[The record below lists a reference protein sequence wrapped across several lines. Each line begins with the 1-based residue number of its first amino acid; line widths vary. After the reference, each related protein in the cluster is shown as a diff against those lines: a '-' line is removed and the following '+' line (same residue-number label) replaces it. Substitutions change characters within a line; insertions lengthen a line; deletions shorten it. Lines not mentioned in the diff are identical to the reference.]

1 MKRVVITGTG
11 VISPLGNDPER
22 FFDALIHARSGLR
35 RMTPSW
41 ADALATPYAG
51 IVQGD
56 VESAIP
62 KIRRNSMDRVTLL
75 ALLAARQAVSQAGLG
90 RARASGDAG
99 ARTVFD
105 DAAAEQTGL
114 YWSTGMGG
122 AHALEAAYHELLIAH
137 AARLRPATI
146 VMVMNNAATGQIA
159 IDLNIRGPSYTYSSA
174 CSSSAVAIGEAFRA
188 VRFGLVKTAIAGG
201 AEALLSEGVMKA
213 WESLGTLARIG
224 RGGAAHTGHPAQHA
238 QPPHA
243 VQPARPAPAALAAS
257 GSPAALAAAAIAAM
271 AGESESDPATA
282 CRPFAADRSG
292 FLLGEGAAA
301 LVLEEREAALARGA
315 TILGE
320 ITGFGNTTD
329 AGHITQPDAGGQA
342 RAMRLALAEAGLAPE
357 QIDHINAHGTGTKVG
372 DVSETQAIHAVF
384 GSHAPRI
391 PISATKALHG
401 HLMGAAG
408 ALECIAAL
416 LALRER
422 RAPPTAHLW
431 HTDAACDLDYVPLTS
446 RALPAAQI
454 AMSNS
459 FGFGGNNAVLVVQ
472 RQAD

>member
-11 VISPLGNDPER
+11 VISPLGNDPEL

-35 RMTPSW
+35 RMAPSW
-41 ADALATPYAG
+41 ADALATPFAG

-56 VESAIP
+56 VESSIP

-75 ALLAARQAVSQAGLG
+75 ALLAARQAVSRAGLR
-90 RARASGDAG
+90 RAAIPGEASAHT
-99 ARTVFD
+99 AFD
-105 DAAAEQTGL
+105 DAAAEHTGL

-122 AHALEAAYHELLIAH
+122 AHALEAAYHDLLIAH
-137 AARLRPATI
+137 AVRLRPATI

-201 AEALLSEGVMKA
+201 SEALLSEGVMKA
-213 WESLGTLARIG
+213 WESLGTLARVG
-224 RGGAAHTGHPAQHA
+224 RGALGLPAHRAQSADAVVTAAGHTASAAPAT
-238 QPPHA
+238 
-243 VQPARPAPAALAAS
+243 PALAPAPIS
-257 GSPAALAAAAIAAM
+257 GSEL
-271 AGESESDPATA
+271 DPATA
-282 CRPFAADRSG
+282 CRPFAADRNG

-320 ITGFGNTTD
+320 MIGYGNTTD

-372 DVSETQAIHAVF
+372 DVSETQAIHSVF

-401 HLMGAAG
+401 HLMGATG

-416 LALRER
+416 LALREQ

-431 HTDAACDLDYVPLTS
+431 RPDAACDLDYVPLRS
-446 RALPAAQI
+446 RAMPDARI

-459 FGFGGNNAVLVVQ
+459 FGFGGNNAVLVV
-472 RQAD
+472 RQAG

>member
-1 MKRVVITGTG
+1 
-11 VISPLGNDPER
+11 
-22 FFDALIHARSGLR
+22 
-35 RMTPSW
+35 MTPPW
-41 ADALATPYAG
+41 ADALATPFAG

-56 VESAIP
+56 VESSIP

-75 ALLAARQAVSQAGLG
+75 ALLAARQAVSQAGLR
-90 RARASGDAG
+90 RAAAPVAAG
-99 ARTVFD
+99 STGHAFD
-105 DAAAEQTGL
+105 DAAGEQTGL

-122 AHALEAAYHELLIAH
+122 AHALETAYHELLVAH

-174 CSSSAVAIGEAFRA
+174 CSSSAVAIGEAFHA

-224 RGGAAHTGHPAQHA
+224 RDTH
-238 QPPHA
+238 
-243 VQPARPAPAALAAS
+243 
-257 GSPAALAAAAIAAM
+257 
-271 AGESESDPATA
+271 ESDPATA

-301 LVLEEREAALARGA
+301 LVLEERDAALARGA

-342 RAMRLALAEAGLAPE
+342 RAMRLALAEAGLAPQ
-357 QIDHINAHGTGTKVG
+357 QIDHINAHGTGTRVG

-391 PISATKALHG
+391 PVSATKALHG

-431 HTDAACDLDYVPLTS
+431 HADAACDLDYVPLTS
-446 RALPAAQI
+446 RAMPDAQI